1 MVMVSNREKKALY
14 EVIGRTRPKPHYDKT
29 LEQLHPEKS
38 SKDKQIATKFPT
50 RMPARA
56 AKWLNRPRIMQFNAG
71 RIEISMPYQLAIAL
85 FLGLVLLALVAFRLG
100 QITYL
105 SSQKVADSAAK
116 MPESMQK
123 AAPEVTAGTPQRAA
137 PVEEK
142 APVPPSAQKVEP
154 VKPKGDNRIVIQ
166 AYQLRADLEPVK
178 QYFAQF
184 GIETEIIK
192 ISDWYYLVTRDKY
205 ENPGKPGTDGYFAKQ
220 RIIELGAKYNAPQG
234 YETFAKK
241 GKKPF
246 YDAYG
251 KKFDE

>member
-1 MVMVSNREKKALY
+1 MVRNREKKALY
-14 EVIGRTRPKPHYDKT
+14 EVISKTRPKPHYDKT

-38 SKDKQIATKFPT
+38 SKDEQIATKSAIQ
-50 RMPARA
+50 MPGRA
-56 AKWLNRPRIMQFNAG
+56 AKWLNRPRIVQFNAG

-85 FLGLVLLALVAFRLG
+85 LLGLVLLVLVAFRLG

-116 MPESMQK
+116 MPENIQK
-123 AAPEVTAGTPQRAA
+123 AVPERTAGAPQRAA
-137 PVEEK
+137 LAEEK
-142 APVPPSAQKVEP
+142 TPVPPTQKDEP
-154 VKPKGDNRIVIQ
+154 VKPEGNNRIVIQ
-166 AYQLRADLEPVK
+166 TYQLRADLEPVK

-192 ISDWYYLVTRDKY
+192 ISDWYYLVTKDKY
-205 ENPGKPGTDGYFAKQ
+205 ENPEKPGTDGYFAKQ
-220 RIIELGAKYNAPQG
+220 KIIKLGAKYKAPPG

>member
-1 MVMVSNREKKALY
+1 MARNPEKKALY
-14 EVIGRTRPKPHYDKT
+14 EVIGRTWPKPRYDKT
-29 LEQLHPEKS
+29 LEQPHPEKS
-38 SKDKQIATKFPT
+38 SKKDEQITTKLPI

-56 AKWLNRPRIMQFNAG
+56 AKWLNRPRIVQFNAG

-85 FLGLVLLALVAFRLG
+85 LLGLVLLVLVAFRLG

-105 SSQKVADSAAK
+105 SSQKATDSTAK

-123 AAPEVTAGTPQRAA
+123 AAPEMTTSAPQKAA
-137 PVEEK
+137 SAEEK
-142 APVPPSAQKVEP
+142 AAVPTFTQKVEP
-154 VKPKGDNRIVIQ
+154 VKPKGNNRIVIQ
-166 AYQLRADLEPVK
+166 TYQVRADLEPVK

-184 GIETEIIK
+184 GIETEIMK
-192 ISDWYYLVTRDKY
+192 ISDWYYLVTMDKY
-205 ENPGKPGTDGYFAKQ
+205 ENPEKPRTDGYFAKQ
-220 RIIELGAKYNAPQG
+220 KIIELGAKYEAPPG

-251 KKFDE
+251 KRFDE